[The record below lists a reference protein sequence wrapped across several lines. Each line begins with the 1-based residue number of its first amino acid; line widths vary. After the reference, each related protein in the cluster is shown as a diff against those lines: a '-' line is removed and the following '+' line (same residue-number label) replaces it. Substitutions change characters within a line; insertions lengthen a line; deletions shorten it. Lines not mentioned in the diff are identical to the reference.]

1 MSHSSKKPLHSF
13 LIEGLNYGV
22 MVFLAGGIGFWGLS
36 LLGGFYKQRF
46 GKEEAK
52 AESGSQAPSE
62 VSASP
67 AQSPSAVPAPA
78 SITTAPPAPVADE
91 PVAVA
96 VNEVGKQVYNTV
108 CIACHQPTGLGLP
121 NMFPP
126 LAGTD
131 WVNSGS
137 PDRLIRIVLHGLMGP
152 IKINKEPFTSAAPL
166 MPPQGAALSDEQ
178 IAGVLTFVRQSFGNS
193 AGPVTSEQVKAVR
206 DAEKARAAMWT
217 GDELDKAFPLN

>member
-13 LIEGLNYGV
+13 LIEGLNYGL

-46 GKEEAK
+46 GKEEAN
-52 AESGSQAPSE
+52 AAPGSQAPME
-62 VSASP
+62 AAAPP
-67 AQSPSAVPAPA
+67 AQAPASSPAPA
-78 SITTAPPAPVADE
+78 STAAAAPPVPVA
-91 PVAVA
+91 AAA

-108 CIACHQPTGLGLP
+108 CIACHQPTGLGLA

-131 WVNSGS
+131 WVNASS
-137 PDRLIRIVLHGLMGP
+137 SDRLIRIVLHGLMGP

-178 IAGVLTFVRQSFGNS
+178 IAGVLTYVRQSFGNS
-193 AGPVTSEQVKAVR
+193 AGPVIVEQVKAVR

-217 GDELDKAFPLN
+217 GDELDKAFPLD